1 MVELGSRVR
10 SQPAPPGVVW
20 RSLADPHDPA
30 ARPWLELAGDEVEP
44 RILEARE
51 PDLVVWSSLWPERQ
65 PDRVRFDIEPDR
77 SGGSALRWTVFSPD
91 PVTEPARLHVC
102 YRMNVLINAALRY
115 SYGQ

>member
-1 MVELGSRVR
+1 MVELGSRAR

-20 RSLADPHDPA
+20 RSLTDPHDPA

-51 PDLVVWSSLWPERQ
+51 PDLVVWSSLWPERPQ
-65 PDRVRFDIEPDR
+65 DRVRFDIGPDR